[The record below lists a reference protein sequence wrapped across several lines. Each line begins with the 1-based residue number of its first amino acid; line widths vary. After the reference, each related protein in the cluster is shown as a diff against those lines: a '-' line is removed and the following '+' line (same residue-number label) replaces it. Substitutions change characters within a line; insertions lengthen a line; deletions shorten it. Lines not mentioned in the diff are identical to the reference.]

1 MGKTIRCKKT
11 TRQGWYD
18 WKNEIRNR
26 TGAADAYFHSDMP
39 HRDGRGAS
47 VHKGVKDDANTIRRC
62 ELRILKSRIAKQ
74 DASEVMAF
82 NNDKLAKAKSNECWQ
97 WS

>member
-1 MGKTIRCKKT
+1 MGKTVRRKNQ

-18 WKNEIRNR
+18 WKDETRNR

-39 HRDGRGAS
+39 NRDGRGATI
-47 VHKGVKDDANTIRRC
+47 HKGAKGDAKVIRRG
-62 ELRILKSRIAKQ
+62 EARLVKERVAKEG
-74 DASEVMAF
+74 ALEVESF
-82 NNDKLAKAKSNECWQ
+82 NDDKLAKAKSNECWQ